1 MSKYMEKKEAARNEA
16 INWMITTASDSM
28 SWSEFADHMDHFI
41 VIGRRYGLIR
51 EFHENGI
58 I

>member
-1 MSKYMEKKEAARNEA
+1 MSKYMQKKEAARNEA
-16 INWMITTASDSM
+16 INWQITTANEGM
-28 SWSEFADHMDHFI
+28 SWLELAEQQERLMT
-41 VIGRRYGLIR
+41 IGRRYGLIR

>member
-16 INWMITTASDSM
+16 INWMLTTENDSM
-28 SWSEFADHMDHFI
+28 SWSEILNYQDHFMN
-41 VIGRRYGLIR
+41 IGRRYGLIR

>member
-16 INWMITTASDSM
+16 IDLHSAAANDSM
-28 SWSEFADHMDHFI
+28 SWSELAERQEHLTT
-41 VIGRRYGLIR
+41 IGRRYGMIR
-51 EFHENGI
+51 EFRENGI

>member
-16 INWMITTASDSM
+16 INWTSTTASYSM
-28 SWSEFADHMDHFI
+28 SWAELLNYQDHFLN
-41 VIGRRYGLIR
+41 IGRRYGLIR
-51 EFHENGI
+51 EFRENGI

>member
-1 MSKYMEKKEAARNEA
+1 MSKYMKKKEAARNEA
-16 INWMITTASDSM
+16 INWQITTANDDM
-28 SWSEFADHMDHFI
+28 STIELLNYQAHFLN
-41 VIGRRYGLIR
+41 IGRRYGLIR

>member
-1 MSKYMEKKEAARNEA
+1 MSKYMQKKEAARNEA
-16 INWMITTASDSM
+16 INWMITTTNDSM
-28 SWSEFADHMDHFI
+28 SWAELLNYQDHFLN
-41 VIGRRYGLIR
+41 IGRRYGLIR

>member
-1 MSKYMEKKEAARNEA
+1 MSKYMKKKEAARNEA
-16 INWMITTASDSM
+16 INWLLTTANDDMSM
-28 SWSEFADHMDHFI
+28 MELLNYQDHFAT
-41 VIGRRYGLIR
+41 IGRRYGLIR

>member
-16 INWMITTASDSM
+16 INLMFTTENDSI
-28 SWSEFADHMDHFI
+28 SWSELLNYQDHLLT
-41 VIGRRYGLIR
+41 IGRRYGLIR

-58 I
+58 L

>member
-1 MSKYMEKKEAARNEA
+1 MSKYMQKKEAARNEA
-16 INWMITTASDSM
+16 INWHSAAANDSM
-28 SWSEFADHMDHFI
+28 SWSELQNYQDHFLT
-41 VIGRRYGLIR
+41 IGRRYGLIR

>member
-1 MSKYMEKKEAARNEA
+1 MSKYMQKKEAARNEA
-16 INWMITTASDSM
+16 INWMITTANDSM
-28 SWSEFADHMDHFI
+28 SWSDLLNYQDHFLT
-41 VIGRRYGLIR
+41 IGRRYGLIR

>member
-1 MSKYMEKKEAARNEA
+1 MSKYMQKKEAARNEA
-16 INWMITTASDSM
+16 INWMTTTANDSM
-28 SWSEFADHMDHFI
+28 SWYELLNYQDHFMTI
-41 VIGRRYGLIR
+41 SRRYGLIR